1 MGKPFSTIWKPA
13 LALTTAIL
21 ALTIGPAR
29 AQDNETQASTT
40 TTPLGAQMTGQTKR
54 FDSAGWIE
62 AKLLSGLVV
71 KEAAR
76 RIVDSTGTEFSS
88 LSFVVLPVPKEAQ
101 DASSMVGGKGWDVI
115 EGADQLPVVTD
126 LVLMRDS
133 LERFRQRYGVIA
145 ANGTQACRSSVQAEK
160 GFGDIG
166 FGDEEPED
174 KDTVQ
179 QLGEITGI
187 MNAATP
193 LLNLLKQDF
202 FYHGIHASLRD
213 GMLVTA
219 IRGEIAQR
227 RKPAGKAA
235 GGARTLTQAV
245 EAIGQRLTALPG
257 TAQCENDDGAEKARA
272 ALAGDFDQ
280 FRNNLTGP
288 GSVAGTT
295 LLAAAEDQLRR
306 YGPRPATMV
315 LAIDADG
322 ASLVERKNLFT
333 MFGAESVTV
342 SSGVVVSYEFYEP
355 RVEPMD
361 SLRAA
366 GVLSCM
372 SGAVG
377 IRSIHSANK
386 IRSKATCF

>member
-1 MGKPFSTIWKPA
+1 MGKPVRWIWKPA
-13 LALTTAIL
+13 LAMTAAAL
-21 ALTIGPAR
+21 AAVVGPAR
-29 AQDNETQASTT
+29 AQDYETQASTT
-40 TTPLGAQMTGQTKR
+40 ATPLGAQMTGQTKR
-54 FDSAGWIE
+54 SDSAGWIE

-76 RIVDSTGTEFSS
+76 RIVESTGTDFSS

-101 DASSMVGGKGWDVI
+101 DASSTVGGKGWDVI

-126 LVLMRDS
+126 LVLVRDS
-133 LERFRQRYGVIA
+133 LDRFRQRYGVIA
-145 ANGTQACRSSVQAEK
+145 ANGARACRSSVQPEK
-160 GFGDIG
+160 GIG
-166 FGDEEPED
+166 SGVIGEVGSGG
-174 KDTVQ
+174 KNIVG

-193 LLNLLKQDF
+193 LLNLLKQDY
-202 FYHGIHASLRD
+202 FYHGLHTGLRD

-227 RKPAGKAA
+227 RKPVDKTG
-235 GGARTLTQAV
+235 GGAQNLTQAV
-245 EAIGQRLTALPG
+245 DAIGQQLTALPG
-257 TAQCENDDGAEKARA
+257 TARCEEDGGAEAARA
-272 ALAGDFDQ
+272 ALAAEFDT
-280 FRNNLTGP
+280 FRNDLAGS
-288 GSVAGTT
+288 GSVAGMT

-306 YGPRPATMV
+306 YGPRPATLV

-333 MFGAESVTV
+333 MFGSEAVTV

-355 RVEPMD
+355 RVDRMD
-361 SLRAA
+361 SLRSA

-372 SGAVG
+372 SGAIG
-377 IRSIHSANK
+377 IRSIHKAKK
-386 IRSKATCF
+386 IRSQASCF

>member
-1 MGKPFSTIWKPA
+1 MGKPVRKIWKPMTA
-13 LALTTAIL
+13 LAAATL
-21 ALTIGPAR
+21 AAATGPAR
-29 AQDNETQASTT
+29 AQDYEAQASTT
-40 TTPLGAQMTGQTKR
+40 ATPLDAQMTGQTKR

-62 AKLLSGLVV
+62 ARLLSGLVV

-76 RIVDSTGTEFSS
+76 RIVDSTGADFSS

-101 DASSMVGGKGWDVI
+101 DASSMVGGKGWDVV

-126 LVLMRDS
+126 LVLIRDS
-133 LERFRQRYGVIA
+133 LDQFRQRYGVIA
-145 ANGTQACRSSVQAEK
+145 ANGTRSCRASVQAEK
-160 GFGDIG
+160 GFDGGG
-166 FGDEEPED
+166 FGKVESES
-174 KDTVQ
+174 KDIVG

-202 FYHGIHASLRD
+202 FYHGIHTNLRD

-219 IRGEIAQR
+219 IRGEIAER
-227 RKPAGKAA
+227 RKSGGKTA
-235 GGARTLTQAV
+235 GGARNLTQAV
-245 EAIGQRLTALPG
+245 EAIGQQLAALP
-257 TAQCENDDGAEKARA
+257 TAARCEDDGGAEAARA
-272 ALAGDFDQ
+272 ALASEFDS
-280 FRNNLTGP
+280 FRSELAGP
-288 GSVAGTT
+288 GSDAGLT
-295 LLAAAEDQLRR
+295 LLAAAENQLRL
-306 YGPRPATMV
+306 YGPRPATLV

-333 MFGAESVTV
+333 MFGAEAVTV

-355 RVEPMD
+355 RLDRMD
-361 SLRAA
+361 SLRSA

-377 IRSIHSANK
+377 IRAIHKARK
-386 IRSKATCF
+386 IRSRASCF